1 LGQEPRA
8 LSGLFSAKFSHFSL
22 KAGFLMTITKESII
36 RQIVDKTDYN
46 RYESKQFMEILLDI
60 IFKKLSAGED
70 VLISG
75 FGKFKVL
82 KKNARLGR
90 NPHTMEEIKL
100 QARRVV
106 TFKASENLKR
116 KTNFPEEYLRQ
127 AAIRDAIILNAQNT
141 KRP

>member
-1 LGQEPRA
+1 
-8 LSGLFSAKFSHFSL
+8 
-22 KAGFLMTITKESII
+22 MTITKESII